1 MAAKGQI
8 FFMYVNQK
16 QIQQMECTIPC
27 DSSCFMLSQIEQIF
41 KNIKPRHSLNFVLS
55 YVH

>member
-27 DSSCFMLSQIEQIF
+27 DSSCFMLSQIKQIF